1 MAGQWSF
8 FRFSENLLFVQ
19 LCIFRSYVVF
29 YGSMGT
35 KIAKNQV
42 AFLEAILERKKK
54 HELSKKIQKIQ
65 HNTFCCSVEKFNS
78 WSGDPPRTRRARA
91 PNETPPSGNH
101 HILSP
106 PPHRTTSLVNRER
119 CTGDAKL
126 DGSRMESSAGWLT
139 VNCR

>member
-1 MAGQWSF
+1 MASQWSF

-19 LCIFRSYVVF
+19 LCIFSSYVVF

-42 AFLEAILERKKK
+42 AFLKAILEKNMNYPRK
-54 HELSKKIQKIQ
+54 SKRSS
-65 HNTFCCSVEKFNS
+65 TTRSVGSVEKFNS